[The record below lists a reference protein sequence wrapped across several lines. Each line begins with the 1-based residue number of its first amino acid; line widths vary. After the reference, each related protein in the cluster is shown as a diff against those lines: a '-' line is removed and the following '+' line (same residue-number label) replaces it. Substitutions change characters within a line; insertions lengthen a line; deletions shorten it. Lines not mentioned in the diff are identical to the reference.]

1 MSSNSVQLGGLAE
14 VRMGF
19 RILQP
24 LVGRGAARRAGVAIV
39 GLIVLLSVVVPLLS
53 SHSPNDFVASP
64 LQSPS
69 WSHPFGTDTLGRDVF
84 LRTFAAGRVDLFVA
98 AAGVLSSLAFGT
110 LIGLV
115 VTSARTRVAEVV
127 VMRVVDTIVAFPFI
141 VLVLT
146 LVLVFGE
153 TSQIGPL
160 PPGLP
165 SLLVAVFVWDWA
177 LYARLA
183 RVQTL
188 VLRDSDFVV
197 AARLLGYSRARI
209 IARHLL
215 PQVLRAAAAYAVADA
230 IIVLVTT
237 ASLPFL
243 GAGVQPPNP
252 EWGSMMYEG
261 RTVLETAWWV
271 TILPGVVLALVGVG
285 LSLISDGGV
294 VRARR
299 RR

>member
-1 MSSNSVQLGGLAE
+1 MSSDTVQVGGLSH
-14 VRMGF
+14 VRTGIRAF
-19 RILQP
+19 QP
-24 LVGRGAARRAGVAIV
+24 LVGRGVGRSVGVTII
-39 GLIVLLSVVVPLLS
+39 GLVVLLSVLVPLLS
-53 SHSPNDFVASP
+53 SRSPNDFVATP
-64 LQSPS
+64 LESPS

-84 LRTFAAGRVDLFVA
+84 VRTFAAGRVDLFVA
-98 AAGVLSSLAFGT
+98 AVGVLSSLAFGT
-110 LIGLV
+110 LIGIV
-115 VTSARTRVAEVV
+115 VTSARSRVAEAV
-127 VMRVVDTIVAFPFI
+127 VMRIVDTIVAFPFI

-153 TSQIGPL
+153 TSKIGPL

-165 SLLVAVFVWDWA
+165 SLLVAIFVWDWA

-188 VLRDSDFVV
+188 VLRESDFVV
-197 AARLLGYSRARI
+197 ATRLLGYSRARI
-209 IARHLL
+209 VLRHLL
-215 PQVLRAAAAYAVADA
+215 PQVLRAAAAYAVGDA

-271 TILPGVVLALVGVG
+271 TILPGVMLALVGVG
-285 LSLISDGGV
+285 LSLINDAGV
-294 VRARR
+294 VRGRR